1 MGLGDP
7 AGSTAAYR
15 RRDEWGEW
23 KTPAGNV
30 SLTPFESRHCPPPAP
45 GSGLRAGTQAHGLS
59 STLSNTLTIRKQ
71 CRARVYA
78 PVILLGTGNTGRGS
92 EQAAVG
98 SPLGTADPVR
108 AVLPRGCPS
117 ISAHSSPLKAAP
129 GASAPMYLQARAR
142 GSRDQQAKYPQQEAA
157 GAQGD

>member
-1 MGLGDP
+1 MSGESGRRPQAMCPLHPSSPG
-7 AGSTAAYR
+7 TAR
-15 RRDEWGEW
+15 
-23 KTPAGNV
+23 
-30 SLTPFESRHCPPPAP
+30 PPPGP

-78 PVILLGTGNTGRGS
+78 PVILLGTGNMGRGS

>member
-1 MGLGDP
+1 MSGESGKGPQAMCPLRPSSPG
-7 AGSTAAYR
+7 TAPPWQRA
-15 RRDEWGEW
+15 EG
-23 KTPAGNV
+23 
-30 SLTPFESRHCPPPAP
+30 RHTGTRVVLHPLQHSDYQEAVQ
-45 GSGLRAGTQAHGLS
+45 SQGLRP
-59 STLSNTLTIRKQ
+59 SNP
-71 CRARVYA
+71 A
-78 PVILLGTGNTGRGS
+78 GTGNTGRGS

-98 SPLGTADPVR
+98 SPLGTADHVR

-117 ISAHSSPLKAAP
+117 ISAHSSLLKAAP